1 MTTALLDPNP
11 HTAAVTPSEPE
22 ARRPAAGGRVAAID
36 IARGV
41 ALLGMFTVHVPSMA
55 ERPNGA
61 WDWILEAPSGRAAVL
76 FFMLSGVSLSLISR
90 KGSRSAEPSVLVAR
104 GAVLLLFG
112 LVMTQFWFG
121 SSILV
126 QYGLVFL
133 VAPWLFRRSARTL
146 LALAAGTLL
155 VGPVVVEVLGIN
167 ASSWI
172 STHAEITTGWLGQTI
187 ASAFLSTHALVVWLG
202 FFCIG
207 LLVGR
212 ADLTRRRNAAR
223 TLGIGLAL
231 GAAATVGILSTD
243 HLVETY
249 DDESFYDKGF
259 YDKGFSDAD
268 GLGAGSDVSGL
279 AADGSLGLD
288 GEGSAFASSFP
299 TSGSFVSG
307 SDFDSGSFF
316 MDGGS
321 MPFEWT
327 DPVWSNLLSGES
339 HSNMTPWALQSAGIA
354 LAVIG
359 LPALLPGAV
368 TRLLS
373 PLGALGSISLTAYVF
388 HPVLVQDVWT
398 WTDPISAS
406 FTWEIVR
413 LAIAMA
419 LLVALGW
426 VVKRRWKQ
434 GPLEWALHRLSA
446 PSARP

>member
-11 HTAAVTPSEPE
+11 PTAPVTPSQEE
-22 ARRPAAGGRVAAID
+22 ADRPSAGGGRVAAID

-41 ALLGMFTVHVPSMA
+41 ALLGMFTVHVPYMA

-76 FFMLSGVSLSLISR
+76 FFMLSGVSLSLIAKR
-90 KGSRSAEPSVLVAR
+90 GSRSAEPSVLVAR

-133 VAPWLFRRSARTL
+133 VAPWLLRRSARAL
-146 LALAAGTLL
+146 LALSAGTLL
-155 VGPVVVEVLGIN
+155 VGPSVVELLGVN
-167 ASSWI
+167 ASAWI
-172 STHAEITTGWLGQTI
+172 STHAGITTGWLGQTI

-231 GAAATVGILSTD
+231 GAAATVGILATD
-243 HLVETY
+243 HLVETF
-249 DDESFYDKGF
+249 DDGSFA
-259 YDKGFSDAD
+259 DAIPV
-268 GLGAGSDVSGL
+268 GAGPDVSGL
-279 AADGSLGLD
+279 ATDGPLALD
-288 GEGSAFASSFP
+288 GEGATFESSVP
-299 TSGSFVSG
+299 SSGSSASG
-307 SDFDSGSFF
+307 FDSGSFF

-321 MPFEWT
+321 VPFEWM
-327 DPVWSNLLSGES
+327 DPVWTNLWSGEA

-359 LPALLPGAV
+359 LLALLPGAV

-388 HPVLVQDVWT
+388 HPILVQDVWT
-398 WTDPISAS
+398 WTDPISSS